1 MYDAIRVAANGRTTT
16 ARFAVTVAEAGF
28 TGLVVANDH
37 DDPADYDP
45 TAIADAYDVDVVD
58 GIEISTTEKGDVSS
72 AVSKYRRETTFLLV
86 RGGTETVNRYA
97 VETPE
102 VDVLR
107 APMAGDGDVN
117 HVIVKAAVRND
128 VRIEVNLG
136 PVLRSSGG
144 PRVQALRDLRK
155 LRELLEY
162 FGAPFVV
169 SADSQTHLQVRGP
182 RELVAVGEQ
191 VGFDAEQIRS
201 GLAEWH
207 RLAETNREKLSSEYV
222 TEGVRRGQ
230 HEE

>member
-1 MYDAIRVAANGRTTT
+1 MYDAPRVAATGRTTT
-16 ARFAVTVAEAGF
+16 ARFAVTAAEAGF
-28 TGLVVANDH
+28 GGIVVANDH
-37 DDPADYDP
+37 DDPVDYDP
-45 TAIADAYDVDVVD
+45 ETIRDAYEIDVVD
-58 GIEISTTEKGDVSS
+58 GIEISTAEKGDVSG
-72 AVSKYRRETTFLLV
+72 AVSKYRRQTTVLLV

-117 HVIVKAAVRND
+117 HVIVKSAMRNG

-136 PVLRSSGG
+136 PVLRATGG

-162 FGAPFVV
+162 FDAPFVV
-169 SADSQTHLQVRGP
+169 SADPHTHLQVRGP

-191 VGFDAEQIRS
+191 IGFDAAQIRS

-207 RLAETNREKLSSEYV
+207 HIAETNREKRSSEYV
-222 TEGVRRGQ
+222 TEGVHRGRYD
-230 HEE
+230 E